1 MEKDTYIIAEY
12 IKGSIPGETLEMVTF
27 AGELSPKK
35 RPTIVLLGRDI
46 AGPAQGLAEKTGCDI
61 IAVMGENLELYNADT
76 YRRALL
82 DILLPLAPTWVCLPH
97 TAMGYDLAPGLSVGL
112 KAACI
117 TGVEAIQGRT
127 FTRSAYAGKF
137 LVDISPTSTSAV
149 LTVLPGSFR
158 PCRDF
163 RGPVGRVTT
172 VERSG
177 SSPRSWTLEIK
188 ESPHRDSALK
198 DAEVIVSAGRG
209 IGKKEN
215 VDLLKRLATLFPRSA
230 VGASRSVCDL
240 GWLDYRHQIGTTGQ
254 TVSPKLYIACGI
266 SGAIQHVSG
275 MKGSQT
281 IVAINT
287 DPSASIF
294 RVAHYCVVED
304 LATFIPLLIEESG
317 DLPPA
322 GHRPPHPGWP

>member
-1 MEKDTYIIAEY
+1 MEKDTYIIAEGG
-12 IKGSIPGETLEMVTF
+12 KGSIPAETLELVTF
-27 AGELSPKK
+27 AGELSPGK

-46 AGPAQGLAEKTGCDI
+46 AGPARDLAARTGCDI

-76 YRRALL
+76 YRQALL
-82 DILLPLAPTWVCLPH
+82 DLLLPLAPAWVCLPH

-117 TGVEAIQGRT
+117 TGVEAVHDRT
-127 FTRSAYAGKF
+127 FTRSAYGGKF
-137 LVDISPTSTSAV
+137 LVDITPARTSAV
-149 LTVLPGSFR
+149 LTVLPGSFS

-163 RGPVGRVTT
+163 CGPAGRVTS
-172 VERSG
+172 VECSG
-177 SSPRSWTLEIK
+177 SSPRSLTLGIK
-188 ESPHRDSALK
+188 ESTHRDSALK

-209 IGKKEN
+209 IGKREQ
-215 VDLLKRLATLFPRSA
+215 VALLKRLASLFPRSA

-294 RVAHYCVVED
+294 RIAHYCVVED
-304 LATFIPLLIEESG
+304 LAAFIPLLIEESG
-317 DLPPA
+317 VLLP
-322 GHRPPHPGWP
+322 

>member
-1 MEKDTYIIAEY
+1 MEKDAYIIAECG
-12 IKGSIPGETLEMVTF
+12 KGSILVETLEVVTF

-35 RPTIVLLGRDI
+35 RPIIVLLGRDI
-46 AGPAQGLAEKTGCDI
+46 ARPARDLAAKTGCDI
-61 IAVMGENLELYNADT
+61 IAVTGENLELYNADT
-76 YRRALL
+76 YCQALL
-82 DILLPLAPTWVCLPH
+82 DLLLPLAPAWVCLPH
-97 TAMGYDLAPGLSVGL
+97 TAMGYDLVPGLSVGL

-117 TGVEAIQGRT
+117 TGVEAVHDRT

-137 LVDISPTSTSAV
+137 LVDITPTGASAV
-149 LTVLPGSFR
+149 LTVLPGSFP

-177 SSPRSWTLEIK
+177 SSPRSRTLGIK
-188 ESPHRDSALK
+188 ESPHRDSALQ

-209 IGKKEN
+209 IGKREN
-215 VDLLKRLATLFPRSA
+215 VALLKRLATLFPRSA

-294 RVAHYCVVED
+294 RIAHYCVVED
-304 LATFIPLLIEESG
+304 LAAFIPLLIEESG
-317 DLPPA
+317 VLLP
-322 GHRPPHPGWP
+322 

>member
-1 MEKDTYIIAEY
+1 MEKETYIVAEY
-12 IKGSIPGETLEMVTF
+12 GKGGIPDETLELVTF

-61 IAVMGENLELYNADT
+61 IAVTGENLELYNADT
-76 YRRALL
+76 YRQALL
-82 DILLPLAPTWVCLPH
+82 DLLLPLAPTWVCLPH

-117 TGVEAIQGRT
+117 TGVEAVHGRT
-127 FTRSAYAGKF
+127 FTRSACAGRF
-137 LVDISPTSTSAV
+137 LVDITPTSTSAV

-158 PCRDF
+158 PCQDF
-163 RGPVGRVTT
+163 CGLAGRVTT

-177 SSPRSWTLEIK
+177 SSPRSRTLGIK
-188 ESPHRDSALK
+188 DPTHRDSALK

-209 IGKKEN
+209 IGKREN
-215 VDLLKRLATLFPRSA
+215 VELLKRLAALFSRSA

-275 MKGSQT
+275 MKASQT

-304 LATFIPLLIEESG
+304 LATFIPLLLEESG
-317 DLPPA
+317 VLLP
-322 GHRPPHPGWP
+322 